1 MKSPILN
8 YGNIMFQIQA
18 RSEIILSGY
27 YDQLTKKTILT
38 DNQNLST
45 QNIINFTFQSQKLKK
60 IELDQNETKIFKE
73 IFLDTY
79 NLEIDLLS
87 EMSPEFKIFIFFIN
101 DREIVSDLA
110 TVKMKKC
117 LLNKVIK
124 FF

>member
-1 MKSPILN
+1 
-8 YGNIMFQIQA
+8 MFQIQA